1 MVQSFVQFL
10 NVGFGIINN
19 TQPIERWDNDE
30 AMEKALTIDDPT
42 LDIRIIG
49 YRFYDMETNTN
60 SIVKQSGIYYLE
72 GEIFT
77 YPKIDNDIAI
87 FMKNTNA
94 DFPRG
99 QQLIKIK
106 KPYVLVYLFHEN
118 DTIVNV
124 ESIMSKIKV
133 KKEQER
139 LLKLNQDVVQYKNN
153 LIQALKKIEA
163 AIDENNFNLIS
174 LTESDLPDGPKALNI
189 LNDQGIFSK
198 HIDYLR
204 NTRIEILNLEK
215 YLNSNPLI

>member
-1 MVQSFVQFL
+1 MVQSFLQFL

-19 TQPIERWDNDE
+19 TQPVERWDIDG

-49 YRFYDMETNTN
+49 FRFYDIDNTTNN
-60 SIVKQSGIYYLE
+60 IVKQSGIYYLE
-72 GEIFT
+72 GDIFT
-77 YPKIDNDIAI
+77 YPKIDNEIAL

-106 KPYVLVYLFHEN
+106 KPYVLVYLYHEN
-118 DTIVNV
+118 DTIVNI
-124 ESIMSKIKV
+124 ESIMEKIKI

-153 LIQALKKIEA
+153 LIQALRKIETS
-163 AIDENNFNLIS
+163 IEDNNFNLIS
-174 LTESDLPDGPKALNI
+174 MTEPETPEGPRLLNI
-189 LNDQGIFSK
+189 LNDRGVFSK
-198 HIDYLR
+198 HVDYLR
-204 NTRIEILNLEK
+204 NTRIEIMNLEK
-215 YLNSNPLI
+215 YLNGSSML